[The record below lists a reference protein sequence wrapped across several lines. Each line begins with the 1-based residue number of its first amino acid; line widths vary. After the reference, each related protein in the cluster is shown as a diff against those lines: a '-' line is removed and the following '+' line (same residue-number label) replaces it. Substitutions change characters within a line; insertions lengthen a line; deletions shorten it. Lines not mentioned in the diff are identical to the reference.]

1 MIGEKFNKLLVLE
14 ECKERSHDG
23 HKRYKCICDCGNITY
38 VDGRCLRSNRVK
50 SCGCLKH
57 EKYNLKHG
65 KINTRLYRILKGI
78 KERCYKPYNHSYP
91 NYGGRGITICDEW
104 FNDFKSFYDWSMS
117 HGYKDNLTI
126 DRIDVNGNYSPD
138 NCRWVDM
145 KTQNNNKRSNIYLT
159 YNGKTQTIK
168 QWAEELNINYAPL
181 YYRYNLGWNTK
192 DTLFGRDV

>member
-38 VDGRCLRSNRVK
+38 VDGRCLRSN
-50 SCGCLKH
+50 
-57 EKYNLKHG
+57 
-65 KINTRLYRILKGI
+65 
-78 KERCYKPYNHSYP
+78 
-91 NYGGRGITICDEW
+91 
-104 FNDFKSFYDWSMS
+104 
-117 HGYKDNLTI
+117 
-126 DRIDVNGNYSPD
+126 
-138 NCRWVDM
+138 
-145 KTQNNNKRSNIYLT
+145 IYLT

-192 DTLFGRDV
+192 GTLFGRDV